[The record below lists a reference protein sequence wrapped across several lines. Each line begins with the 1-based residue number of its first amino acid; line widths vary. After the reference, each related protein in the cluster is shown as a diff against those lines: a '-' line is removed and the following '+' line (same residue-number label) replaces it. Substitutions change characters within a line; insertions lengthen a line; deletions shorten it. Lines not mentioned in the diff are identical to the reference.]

1 MRKILVPGLILG
13 VFIAYLAAK
22 KRALQN
28 LLLEVADIAINSQKT
43 NIKQVVFNVKF
54 AAENRENVPVTINQI
69 NLRLFSGQTTL
80 ADFNRVV
87 NLTVGPNE
95 SKQFTAEI
103 KISNLA
109 AVSTLLN
116 FLASGEQPEFNVR
129 GNVRT
134 DLGVISINA

>member
-1 MRKILVPGLILG
+1 MKKILVPGLILG

-95 SKQFTAEI
+95 VKQFTAEI